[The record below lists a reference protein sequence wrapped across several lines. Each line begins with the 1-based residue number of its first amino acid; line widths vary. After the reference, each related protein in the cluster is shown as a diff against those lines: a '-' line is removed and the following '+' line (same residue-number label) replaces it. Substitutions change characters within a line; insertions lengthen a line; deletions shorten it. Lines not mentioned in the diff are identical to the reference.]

1 MNTKQITKVDSKKTR
16 INQMRHK
23 DGNITTDR
31 EEILDVCAEFYQD
44 LYSSKKEGGKK
55 PSIKSVDDAELPS
68 IIIRE

>member
-1 MNTKQITKVDSKKTR
+1 
-16 INQMRHK
+16 MRQK

-55 PSIKSVDDAELPS
+55 SSIKSVDDTELPS
-68 IIIRE
+68 ITVREVE